1 MGHAR
6 PAVAPQAARR
16 RRPRRV
22 VVALDHEAEARAA
35 DHLGAACV
43 GCLSGWVVGRAS
55 LRRLG
60 ASVGLGRGRV
70 GVIDALGSVLLLYS
84 RERGEAQ
91 FASLAR

>member
-1 MGHAR
+1 MRGPPSR
-6 PAVAPQAARR
+6 LKQPAAVDRGASWWRSTM
-16 RRPRRV
+16 RPRLERPIIFV
-22 VVALDHEAEARAA
+22 LVWAAL
-35 DHLGAACV
+35 GP
-43 GCLSGWVVGRAS
+43 GWWGAS

-60 ASVGLGRGRV
+60 ASVGLARGRV